1 MKNTI
6 KQIFHS
12 GKFLF
17 GFIVFM
23 FILLTVIIYPIFVTA
38 DPLQMIGQ
46 GNFFK
51 PGTYVSVEE
60 STLEKSYTLQLPKQF
75 SKLEMVLDIDTR
87 ASIQD
92 FLIKQAGVAESE
104 IDVTDA
110 EGLVALWKAN
120 YDPNTK
126 YKGLILGNKFGTKT
140 KMCGLR
146 EIKAQK

>member
-6 KQIFHS
+6 KQVFHS

-17 GFIVFM
+17 GFVIFM
-23 FILLTVIIYPIFVTA
+23 FILLTVIIYPIVVTA

-87 ASIQD
+87 ANIQD
-92 FLIKQAGVAESE
+92 FLIKQAGVAEAVH
-104 IDVTDA
+104 DW
-110 EGLVALWKAN
+110 L
-120 YDPNTK
+120 P
-126 YKGLILGNKFGTKT
+126 
-140 KMCGLR
+140 
-146 EIKAQK
+146 